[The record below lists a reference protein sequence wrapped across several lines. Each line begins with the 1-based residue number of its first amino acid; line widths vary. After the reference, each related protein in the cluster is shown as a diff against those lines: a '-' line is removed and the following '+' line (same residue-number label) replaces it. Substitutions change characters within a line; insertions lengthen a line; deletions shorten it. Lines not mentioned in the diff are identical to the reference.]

1 MVSLCAQMTQFAQPT
16 LVNVSVLAIHME
28 PASLMVVCETMA
40 FMEMIALVS
49 ATCLAC
55 LAMVPRKISV

>member
-1 MVSLCAQMTQFAQPT
+1 MVSLCAQMTQFAKPT
-16 LVNVSVLAIHME
+16 LVNVSVLAIRME
-28 PASLMVVCETMA
+28 LVNLMVVCETMA

-55 LAMVPRKISV
+55 LAKVPRRISV